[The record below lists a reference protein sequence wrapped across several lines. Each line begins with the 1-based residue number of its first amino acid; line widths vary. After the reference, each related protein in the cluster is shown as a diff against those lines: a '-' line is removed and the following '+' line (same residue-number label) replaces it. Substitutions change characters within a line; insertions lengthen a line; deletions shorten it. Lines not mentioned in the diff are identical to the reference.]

1 MFNRLVGSRVNRNL
15 LPILLRYFYIFAAVL
30 TVALT
35 ATTLSAPML
44 YAGGQGERGESDVD
58 RAPDEAGAPG
68 RSNREPSASVDPA
81 STRHPPTPP
90 VPREELPAEYLD
102 QNAPGVAGAE
112 FTTDFSRG
120 TVSFSDILSGG
131 PPKDGIPSIDEPRF
145 VSLRDARGWLSPREP
160 VIVVSIGGSR
170 GEADGN
176 ASSRTDGNASDGGS
190 DGETRIY
197 PLQILTWHEIVN
209 DTVGGTPVAVTYC
222 PLCNTGVAFER
233 DLDGHLLDFGT
244 TGRLRYS
251 NLIMYDRQTESW
263 WQQASGDGI
272 AGFYAGSQLTFVPT
286 TMLPFSLA
294 AESYPEATVLSRETG
309 YTRGYGRNP
318 YVGYDTAERPFLYRG
333 PDTGDTF
340 RPLERVVS
348 IEHGSDNGFVPYSVL
363 REDGHASLVVGD
375 TSFVVLWEEGTASA
389 LDSGSIA
396 DGRDVGTA
404 NVFFQETRTGREV
417 RFSGSSPR
425 SSDDGTRWNVAG
437 RAVEGPL
444 GGEILRPAAGVQHFW
459 FSHAALIEEIGD
471 R

>member
-1 MFNRLVGSRVNRNL
+1 MLKRRIECRVDRTSV
-15 LPILLRYFYIFAAVL
+15 PIPLRTFVVIVAVL
-30 TVALT
+30 TAALI
-35 ATTLSAPML
+35 ATTGSGTAL
-44 YAGGQGERGESDVD
+44 YAGGQGERAEPDAGG
-58 RAPDEAGAPG
+58 APDNAETSG
-68 RSNREPSASVDPA
+68 RSIPESSDTADPA
-81 STRHPPTPP
+81 STRQPATPP
-90 VPREELPAEYLD
+90 VPREELPTEYLD

-112 FTTDFSRG
+112 FITDFSRA
-120 TVSFSDILSGG
+120 TVPYSDILSGG

-145 VSLRDARGWLSPREP
+145 VSLRDAREWLSPREP
-160 VIVVSIGGSR
+160 VIVVSIGGA
-170 GEADGN
+170 GG
-176 ASSRTDGNASDGGS
+176 RTDGNDSGDGKS
-190 DGETRIY
+190 TGETRIY

-209 DTVGGTPVAVTYC
+209 DTVGGTPVTVTYC

-244 TGRLRYS
+244 TGRLRFS
-251 NLIMYDRQTESW
+251 NLVMYDRQTESW

-294 AESYPEATVLSRETG
+294 ADSYPEATVLSRETG

-318 YVGYDTAERPFLYRG
+318 YVGYDTSDRPFLYRG

-340 RPLERVVS
+340 QPLERVVS
-348 IEHGSDNGFVPYSVL
+348 IEHNGDTGFVPYSVL
-363 REDGHASLVVGD
+363 PEDGHASLAVGG
-375 TSFVVLWEEGTASA
+375 TSFIVLWEGGTASA
-389 LDSGSIA
+389 LDSASIA

-417 RFSGSSPR
+417 RFTGSSPR

-444 GGEILRPAAGVQHFW
+444 SGEVLRAAAGVQHFW
-459 FSHAALIEEIGD
+459 FSHAALVE
-471 R
+471 